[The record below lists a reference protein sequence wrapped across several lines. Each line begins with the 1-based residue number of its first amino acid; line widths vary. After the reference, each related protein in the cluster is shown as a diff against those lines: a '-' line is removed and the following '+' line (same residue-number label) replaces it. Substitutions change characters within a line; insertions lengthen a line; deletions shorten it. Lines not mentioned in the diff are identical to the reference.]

1 MIRALILYYL
11 NIKPTHGYEIQ
22 RFIQLSGIDKWAKIQ
37 SGSIYY
43 ALTKLEKEKNISVL
57 REEHTGS
64 RVRKIYEITSK
75 GKDTLSEEMKQALAE
90 PLFSV
95 GSPKF
100 IISPIMDSLSLEDI
114 ETIIQKHIKEL
125 KETEEFWTTWGEV
138 KAGDEANMLNKLSFR
153 ITIESIKNQIL
164 WHEELLL
171 NLPVYR
177 KEGKEMSTMIRLFD
191 ANSMQEAQEI
201 TDNEERID
209 FLNSVKEEIM
219 KNPETAVENIDRIIE
234 QLKKEK

>member
-43 ALTKLEKEKNISVL
+43 ALTKLEKEKNIAVL

-138 KAGDEANMLNKLSFR
+138 KAGDEANMLNNLSFR

-171 NLPVYR
+171 NLPVYK

>member
-57 REEHTGS
+57 REERTGA
-64 RVRKIYEITSK
+64 RLRKIYEITSK
-75 GKDTLSEEMKQALAE
+75 GKNTLSEEMKEALAE

-100 IISPIMDSLSLEDI
+100 IISPIMDSLSLEDM
-114 ETIIQKHIKEL
+114 EKIIQKHIKEL
-125 KETEEFWTTWGEV
+125 KETEEFWSTWGEI
-138 KAGDEANMLNKLSFR
+138 KAGKEGNVLTNLSFQ
-153 ITIESIKNQIL
+153 ITIDSIKNQIR
-164 WHEELLL
+164 WHEELRQ
-171 NLPVYR
+171 NLPVYK
-177 KEGKEMSTMIRLFD
+177 KEGKEMSTMISLFD
-191 ANSMQEAQEI
+191 ADSMQESQEI
-201 TDNEERID
+201 TDNEERLN
-209 FLNSVKEEIM
+209 FLNSVKAVIIN
-219 KNPETAVENIDRIIE
+219 NPESAVENIDRIIE

>member
-1 MIRALILYYL
+1 
-11 NIKPTHGYEIQ
+11 
-22 RFIQLSGIDKWAKIQ
+22 LSGIDKWAKIQ

-64 RVRKIYEITSK
+64 RIRKIYEITSK

-114 ETIIQKHIKEL
+114 KTIIQKHIKEL
-125 KETEEFWTTWGEV
+125 KETEEFWTTWGDV
-138 KAGDEANMLNKLSFR
+138 KTGNEANMLTNLSFR

-171 NLPVYR
+171 NLPVYK

-191 ANSMQEAQEI
+191 ANSIQEVQEI